1 MGDPN
6 EIQTD
11 NVDLEKF
18 EDRGEPKEV
27 AEMSLVKRVDPAT
40 TISTAVAQGVDK
52 DYLETLKGL
61 FELQLRDEANEA
73 KKAYVKNMA
82 AFKSN
87 PPEILKTKHV
97 SYVNSKNQTVE
108 WNHAVLGEVAEAIIR
123 GMAPH
128 GLYHMWELDQSEPGT
143 VKTTCIVT
151 HELGHSEKVS
161 MSGPPDTSG
170 GKDTLKAM
178 ASTNTLLQR
187 LTLLAVTGL
196 AAKGMDNENPGNA
209 GGKAEEF
216 ITPEQVKKLTK
227 DLKGFQDEGA
237 EFLKWLGVET
247 VDTITAGSQY
257 NQAVQGLK
265 DAKKGAK

>member
-1 MGDPN
+1 MPKD
-6 EIQTD
+6 
-11 NVDLEKF
+11 
-18 EDRGEPKEV
+18 PKEFTP
-27 AEMSLVKRVDPAT
+27 AESDIDKFNGRNPEEATEMSLVKRIDPAA
-40 TISTAVAQGVDK
+40 TISAAVAQGVDK

-128 GLYHMWELDQSEPGT
+128 GLYHMWELDQSEKGT

-209 GGKAEEF
+209 GGEAEF
-216 ITPEQVKKLTK
+216 ITDEQVKKLSKDITK
-227 DLKGFQDEGA
+227 YYKDDV
-237 EFLKWLGVET
+237 EFLKHLKVET
-247 VDTITAGSQY
+247 VDTIYAGKQY
-257 NQAVQGLK
+257 NTALQWIK
-265 DAKKGAK
+265 EAKKKAAK